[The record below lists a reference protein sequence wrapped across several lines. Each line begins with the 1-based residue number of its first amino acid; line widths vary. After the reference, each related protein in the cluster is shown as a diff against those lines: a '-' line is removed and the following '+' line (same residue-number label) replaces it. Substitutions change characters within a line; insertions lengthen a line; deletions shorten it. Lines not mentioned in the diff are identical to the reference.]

1 MDEVGDGKGQGQDQN
16 TKSDSRTVGQDN
28 DTQPH
33 YIATKQH
40 GANAS
45 VLRAAEPAGK
55 DRVLLGAARL
65 GHQDGDTVL
74 KAETARR

>member
-1 MDEVGDGKGQGQDQN
+1 MRSKTAKGKDRTRTQ
-16 TKSDSRTVGQDN
+16 SRTVGQDN

-33 YIATKQH
+33 HIATKQLQ
-40 GANAS
+40 ANAS
-45 VLRAAEPAGK
+45 VLRAAEPAGE

-65 GHQDGDTVL
+65 GHKDGDTVL